1 MSQQVVDSNIT
12 EKLYTNDGN
21 PEVLGQIGAETKY
34 VLDIGCG
41 AGDNSRKLFERG
53 AICDGITL
61 SETEAAVARQY
72 QENTLIYNL
81 ENGLPSDL
89 PQGRKYDAVICSHV
103 LEHICYPQQLLND
116 LKDRMHAESKL
127 IIALPNVMH
136 YRYRAKLVMGR
147 FEYTETGIM
156 DYTHFRWYTFESAVK
171 LLEEHGFQVEKVW
184 AKSHMENTPGI
195 RHLPKFM
202 KRVIVSTALGVS
214 KGFFGY
220 EMLFVAKKR

>member
-12 EKLYTNDGN
+12 EKLYKNDGN
-21 PEVLGQIGAETKY
+21 AEVLSQIGTETKY

-53 AICDGITL
+53 VICDGITL
-61 SETEAAVARQY
+61 SESEAVVARQF
-72 QENTLIYNL
+72 QENTLIFNL
-81 ENGLPSDL
+81 ENGLPTDL
-89 PQGRKYDAVICSHV
+89 PQGRKYDAIICSHV

-116 LKDRMHAESKL
+116 LKDRMHSDSKL
-127 IIALPNVMH
+127 IIALPNLMH
-136 YRYRAKLVMGR
+136 YRYRTKIALGR

-171 LLEEHGFQVEKVW
+171 LLEDHGFRLEKIW

-195 RHLPKFM
+195 KHAPKFM
-202 KRVIVSTALGVS
+202 KRAIVNTALWVS